1 MDNIIVL
8 AIQLAVA
15 VAAFALGKYVFP
27 NIPKSVSE
35 KLQELSGWAEQFVIW
50 AREFMKSAS
59 GKEKMDKVVEQ
70 LKKIADEA
78 GLKVTEEQLRA
89 IAQTAYEAM
98 MAGQKE
104 AEQATETL
112 QTEAMTV
119 PAITIINNGP
129 AAVETS
135 GNVAVATDNVPDGA
149 LDENPDGSVNTYNE
163 AGEKVGTAT
172 KEQVAAAEKA
182 ITTIK
187 IEQYMREARRR
198 YACGLY
204 FVHATNAAFSISSSS
219 SYEKPKM
226 LCRRSA

>member
-8 AIQLAVA
+8 VIQLAVA

-98 MAGQKE
+98 MAGEKE
-104 AEQATETL
+104 SNTAEPLKALTATPTATVVINTTAPVTTTEKVAIATDNAPEGATETN
-112 QTEAMTV
+112 ADGTV
-119 PAITIINNGP
+119 NLYDAAGNIT
-129 AAVETS
+129 
-135 GNVAVATDNVPDGA
+135 
-149 LDENPDGSVNTYNE
+149 GSV
-163 AGEKVGTAT
+163 T
-172 KEQVAAAEKA
+172 KEEAEKMAAEV
-182 ITTIK
+182 TK
-187 IEQYMREARRR
+187 IVDEEGNTLAD
-198 YACGLY
+198 L
-204 FVHATNAAFSISSSS
+204 
-219 SYEKPKM
+219 K
-226 LCRRSA
+226 

>member
-15 VAAFALGKYVFP
+15 VGAFVIGKYVFP

-35 KLQELSGWAEQFVIW
+35 KLQELSGWAEQFVVW

-98 MAGQKE
+98 MAGEKE
-104 AEQATETL
+104 AGQAAETL
-112 QTEAMTV
+112 QQEAMTV

-129 AAVETS
+129 AAVKTT

-149 LDENPDGSVNTYNE
+149 LKENEDGTVNTYNE
-163 AGEKVGTAT
+163 AGNITGSVT
-172 KEQVAAAEKA
+172 KEEVEKMAAEV
-182 ITTIK
+182 TK
-187 IEQYMREARRR
+187 IVDEEGNTLAD
-198 YACGLY
+198 L
-204 FVHATNAAFSISSSS
+204 
-219 SYEKPKM
+219 K
-226 LCRRSA
+226 

>member
-35 KLQELSGWAEQFVIW
+35 KLQELSGWAKQFVIW

-129 AAVETS
+129 AAVETN

-149 LDENPDGSVNTYNE
+149 LDENPDGSVNVYNE
-163 AGEKVGTAT
+163 AGEKVGTTT
-172 KEQVAAAEKA
+172 KEQVAAAERA
-182 ITTIK
+182 VTTIK
-187 IEQYMREARRR
+187 IEQ
-198 YACGLY
+198 
-204 FVHATNAAFSISSSS
+204 
-219 SYEKPKM
+219 
-226 LCRRSA
+226 

>member
-15 VAAFALGKYVFP
+15 VAAFALGKYAFP

-98 MAGQKE
+98 MAGEKE
-104 AEQATETL
+104 SNTAEPLKALTATPTATVVINTTAPVTTTEKVAIATDNAPEGATETN
-112 QTEAMTV
+112 ADGTV
-119 PAITIINNGP
+119 NLYDAAGNIT
-129 AAVETS
+129 
-135 GNVAVATDNVPDGA
+135 
-149 LDENPDGSVNTYNE
+149 GSV
-163 AGEKVGTAT
+163 T
-172 KEQVAAAEKA
+172 KEEAEKMAAEV
-182 ITTIK
+182 TK
-187 IEQYMREARRR
+187 IVDEEGNTLAD
-198 YACGLY
+198 L
-204 FVHATNAAFSISSSS
+204 
-219 SYEKPKM
+219 K
-226 LCRRSA
+226 

>member
-27 NIPKSVSE
+27 NIPKSVSK

-98 MAGQKE
+98 IAGEKE
-104 AEQATETL
+104 NNTAEPPEALTATPTATVVINTTAPVTT
-112 QTEAMTV
+112 TEKV
-119 PAITIINNGP
+119 AI
-129 AAVETS
+129 
-135 GNVAVATDNVPDGA
+135 ATDNVPEGATETNADGTVNLYDA
-149 LDENPDGSVNTYNE
+149 AGNITGSVTNE
-163 AGEKVGTAT
+163 EVEKM
-172 KEQVAAAEKA
+172 AAEV
-182 ITTIK
+182 TK
-187 IEQYMREARRR
+187 IVDEEGNTLAD
-198 YACGLY
+198 
-204 FVHATNAAFSISSSS
+204 F
-219 SYEKPKM
+219 K
-226 LCRRSA
+226 

>member
-27 NIPKSVSE
+27 NIPKSVSK

-104 AEQATETL
+104 TEQATETL

-119 PAITIINNGP
+119 PA
-129 AAVETS
+129 AVETS
-135 GNVAVATDNVPDGA
+135 GNVAVATDIVPDGA
-149 LDENPDGSVNTYNE
+149 LDENPDGSVNVYNE

-182 ITTIK
+182 VTTIK
-187 IEQYMREARRR
+187 IEQ
-198 YACGLY
+198 
-204 FVHATNAAFSISSSS
+204 
-219 SYEKPKM
+219 
-226 LCRRSA
+226 

>member
-59 GKEKMDKVVEQ
+59 GKEKMNKVVEQ

-104 AEQATETL
+104 TEQATETL

-119 PAITIINNGP
+119 PAITIINNSP
-129 AAVETS
+129 AAVETN

-149 LDENPDGSVNTYNE
+149 LDENPDGSVNVYNE

-172 KEQVAAAEKA
+172 KEQVAAAERA
-182 ITTIK
+182 VTTIK
-187 IEQYMREARRR
+187 IEQ
-198 YACGLY
+198 
-204 FVHATNAAFSISSSS
+204 
-219 SYEKPKM
+219 
-226 LCRRSA
+226 

>member
-98 MAGQKE
+98 MAGEKE
-104 AEQATETL
+104 SNTAEPLKALTATPTATVVINTTAPVTTTEKVAIATDNAPEGATETN
-112 QTEAMTV
+112 ADGTV
-119 PAITIINNGP
+119 NLYDAAGNIT
-129 AAVETS
+129 
-135 GNVAVATDNVPDGA
+135 
-149 LDENPDGSVNTYNE
+149 GSV
-163 AGEKVGTAT
+163 T
-172 KEQVAAAEKA
+172 KEEVEKMAAEV
-182 ITTIK
+182 TK
-187 IEQYMREARRR
+187 IVDEEGNTLAN
-198 YACGLY
+198 L
-204 FVHATNAAFSISSSS
+204 
-219 SYEKPKM
+219 K
-226 LCRRSA
+226 

>member
-1 MDNIIVL
+1 M
-8 AIQLAVA
+8 
-15 VAAFALGKYVFP
+15 
-27 NIPKSVSE
+27 
-35 KLQELSGWAEQFVIW
+35 IW

-135 GNVAVATDNVPDGA
+135 GNVAVATVNV
-149 LDENPDGSVNTYNE
+149 PDGSVNTYNE

-187 IEQYMREARRR
+187 IEQ
-198 YACGLY
+198 
-204 FVHATNAAFSISSSS
+204 
-219 SYEKPKM
+219 
-226 LCRRSA
+226 

>member
-98 MAGQKE
+98 MAGEKE
-104 AEQATETL
+104 SNTAEPLKALTATPTATVVINTTAPVTTTEKVAIATDNAPEGATETN
-112 QTEAMTV
+112 ADGTV
-119 PAITIINNGP
+119 NLYDAAGNIT
-129 AAVETS
+129 
-135 GNVAVATDNVPDGA
+135 
-149 LDENPDGSVNTYNE
+149 GSV
-163 AGEKVGTAT
+163 T
-172 KEQVAAAEKA
+172 KEEAEKMAAEV
-182 ITTIK
+182 TK
-187 IEQYMREARRR
+187 IVDEEGNTLAD
-198 YACGLY
+198 L
-204 FVHATNAAFSISSSS
+204 
-219 SYEKPKM
+219 K
-226 LCRRSA
+226 

>member
-27 NIPKSVSE
+27 NIPKSVSK

-89 IAQTAYEAM
+89 IAQTAYNAMKAGEKESNTAEPLEALT
-98 MAGQKE
+98 ATPAATVVINTTAPVTTTEKVAIATDNAPEG
-104 AEQATETL
+104 ATETN
-112 QTEAMTV
+112 ADGTV
-119 PAITIINNGP
+119 NLYDTAGNIT
-129 AAVETS
+129 
-135 GNVAVATDNVPDGA
+135 
-149 LDENPDGSVNTYNE
+149 GSV
-163 AGEKVGTAT
+163 T
-172 KEQVAAAEKA
+172 KEEAEKMAAEV
-182 ITTIK
+182 TK
-187 IEQYMREARRR
+187 IVDEEGNTLAD
-198 YACGLY
+198 L
-204 FVHATNAAFSISSSS
+204 
-219 SYEKPKM
+219 K
-226 LCRRSA
+226 